1 MTGSHSVQKES
12 SGRKSHVRAVAAA
25 SLGNALEWFDIVVYG
40 YFATI
45 IAAQFF
51 PTSDP
56 LTSLLV
62 AFGSFGVSFFVRP
75 LGAVVIGAYA
85 DRKGRKKALLLTIK
99 LMMLG
104 TFIIAVM
111 PSYGAIGI
119 MAPVLIILARL
130 IQGFS
135 AGGEFAS
142 ATAFLA
148 EQSREHRAFF
158 SSFQFASQGLTS
170 LLAAVFGTA
179 LTALL
184 TQDQLESW
192 GWRIPF
198 FFGLLIGP
206 IAIYIRRFVNETPEF
221 ENASELEGTLSAS
234 LISQRGNLAIAV
246 GLVILATVSMY
257 MLLYMQTFAV
267 RELSLSAETGFRA
280 TLAVGVALIFITP
293 LAGAISD
300 RKGRVKVA
308 VPAAIMLLLLPTPLF
323 LWIVASPSATRLLV
337 IEALLAIITAL
348 YLGAIPALLTEL
360 FPVRVR
366 TTGMSISYN
375 LSVMIFGGLA
385 PLFITAI
392 IGLTG
397 MRIAPGIYISFAALL
412 SLGALFAAYR
422 KGVR

>member
-293 LAGAISD
+293 LGGAISD
-300 RKGRVKVA
+300 RKGRIMVA

-323 LWIVASPSATRLLV
+323 LWIVASPSATGLLV
-337 IEALLAIITAL
+337 IEALLAIITAF